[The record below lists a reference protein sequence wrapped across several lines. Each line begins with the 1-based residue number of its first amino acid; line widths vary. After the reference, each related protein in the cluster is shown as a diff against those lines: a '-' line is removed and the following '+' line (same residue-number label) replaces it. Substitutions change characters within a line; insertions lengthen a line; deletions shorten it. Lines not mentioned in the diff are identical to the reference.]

1 MTTNLDTYFS
11 ARRIKFFSDLR
22 FLIIKIFLG
31 GFLTHIKYSIE
42 NWVWLC
48 WESLAGART
57 PASVVAACNL
67 TSSPHGSLSSSV
79 DISQARA
86 CLSAATESV
95 PLGGISHSTS
105 CHPTVLASQVA

>member
-1 MTTNLDTYFS
+1 MLLLAPMHHWRKAKKN
-11 ARRIKFFSDLR
+11 
-22 FLIIKIFLG
+22 KIVLL
-31 GFLTHIKYSIE
+31 GFLTHIKYNYEYSIE

-57 PASVVAACNL
+57 PASGVAACNL

-95 PLGGISHSTS
+95 PLGGISHSSS